1 MYDERIDSVLLAKY
15 IIKQAQKKG
24 IYDMSITKLQKLL
37 YALDGG
43 LLAHD
48 INAVDEHCQAWQYGP
63 VYPKVFTKI
72 NPEDFNK
79 NYDNLNIDD
88 IDSKE
93 HSSTIKKMVEA
104 GQDIEVQDTAS
115 LRQTALGWA
124 AFIGYLDVVQYLI
137 EQGANLYA
145 GDTADVTSAFKS
157 AILGGNIKVIEY
169 LYPLYQGKLNLNEQ
183 DKRDGETMLMVAA
196 GNNREDAVKFLLD
209 KKVDVNIVSKQLNK
223 SAYTYACESRNQ
235 NIIKMIK
242 DAGGINVRTGKASCQ

>member
-1 MYDERIDSVLLAKY
+1 MKKIILLLTLIISSIPLYSQTERFTRLTPAQLTNLANPRRLSHRIFYRERSKGPNAKWFDAVKEGNLAE
-15 IIKQAQKKG
+15 IKR
-24 IYDMSITKLQKLL
+24 
-37 YALDGG
+37 
-43 LLAHD
+43 
-48 INAVDEHCQAWQYGP
+48 
-63 VYPKVFTKI
+63 
-72 NPEDFNK
+72 
-79 NYDNLNIDD
+79 
-88 IDSKE
+88 
-93 HSSTIKKMVEA
+93 MVEA

-115 LRQTALGWA
+115 LKQTALGWA
-124 AFIGYLDVVQYLI
+124 AFIGYLDVVQYLVDK
-137 EQGANLYA
+137 GANLYA

-196 GNNREDAVKFLLD
+196 GNSREDAVKFLLD

-223 SAYTYACESRNQ
+223 SAFTYACESRNQ

>member
-1 MYDERIDSVLLAKY
+1 MKKIILLFALIISSIPLYSQTERFTRLTPEQLTNLANPRRLSHRIFY
-15 IIKQAQKKG
+15 RERSKG
-24 IYDMSITKLQKLL
+24 P
-37 YALDGG
+37 
-43 LLAHD
+43 
-48 INAVDEHCQAWQYGP
+48 NAKWFDAVKEG
-63 VYPKVFTKI
+63 
-72 NPEDFNK
+72 NLPE
-79 NYDNLNIDD
+79 
-88 IDSKE
+88 
-93 HSSTIKKMVEA
+93 IKKMVEA

>member
-1 MYDERIDSVLLAKY
+1 MKKIILLFALIISSIPLYSQTERFTRLTPEQLTNLANPRRLSHRIFY
-15 IIKQAQKKG
+15 RERSKG
-24 IYDMSITKLQKLL
+24 PNAKWFDAVKE
-37 YALDGG
+37 GN
-43 LLAHD
+43 LA
-48 INAVDEHCQAWQYGP
+48 E
-63 VYPKVFTKI
+63 
-72 NPEDFNK
+72 
-79 NYDNLNIDD
+79 
-88 IDSKE
+88 
-93 HSSTIKKMVEA
+93 IKKMVEA

>member
-1 MYDERIDSVLLAKY
+1 MKKIILLFALIISSIPLYSQTERFTRSTPEQLTNLANPRRLSHRIFY
-15 IIKQAQKKG
+15 RERSKG
-24 IYDMSITKLQKLL
+24 P
-37 YALDGG
+37 
-43 LLAHD
+43 
-48 INAVDEHCQAWQYGP
+48 NAKWFDAVKEG
-63 VYPKVFTKI
+63 
-72 NPEDFNK
+72 NLPE
-79 NYDNLNIDD
+79 
-88 IDSKE
+88 
-93 HSSTIKKMVEA
+93 IKKMVEA

>member
-1 MYDERIDSVLLAKY
+1 MKKIILLFALIISSIPLYSQTERFTRLSPQELTNLANPRRLSHRIFYKERS
-15 IIKQAQKKG
+15 KG
-24 IYDMSITKLQKLL
+24 PNAKWFDAVKE
-37 YALDGG
+37 GN
-43 LLAHD
+43 LA
-48 INAVDEHCQAWQYGP
+48 E
-63 VYPKVFTKI
+63 
-72 NPEDFNK
+72 
-79 NYDNLNIDD
+79 
-88 IDSKE
+88 
-93 HSSTIKKMVEA
+93 IKKMVEA

-115 LRQTALGWA
+115 LKQTALGWA
-124 AFIGYLDVVQYLI
+124 AFIGYLDVVQYLVG
-137 EQGANLYA
+137 QGANLYA

>member
-1 MYDERIDSVLLAKY
+1 MKKIILLFALIISSIPLYSQTERFTRLSPQELTNLANPRRLSHRIFY
-15 IIKQAQKKG
+15 RERSKG
-24 IYDMSITKLQKLL
+24 PNAKWFDAVKE
-37 YALDGG
+37 GN
-43 LLAHD
+43 LA
-48 INAVDEHCQAWQYGP
+48 E
-63 VYPKVFTKI
+63 
-72 NPEDFNK
+72 
-79 NYDNLNIDD
+79 
-88 IDSKE
+88 
-93 HSSTIKKMVEA
+93 IKKMVEA

-124 AFIGYLDVVQYLI
+124 AFIGYLDVVQYLVG
-137 EQGANLYA
+137 QGANLYA

-169 LYPLYQGKLNLNEQ
+169 LYPLYKGKLNLNEQ

-196 GNNREDAVKFLLD
+196 GNNREAAVKFLLD

>member
-1 MYDERIDSVLLAKY
+1 MKKIILLFALIISSIPLYSQTERFTRLTPEQLTNLANPRRLSHRIFY
-15 IIKQAQKKG
+15 RERSKG
-24 IYDMSITKLQKLL
+24 P
-37 YALDGG
+37 
-43 LLAHD
+43 
-48 INAVDEHCQAWQYGP
+48 NAKWFDAVKEG
-63 VYPKVFTKI
+63 
-72 NPEDFNK
+72 NLPE
-79 NYDNLNIDD
+79 
-88 IDSKE
+88 
-93 HSSTIKKMVEA
+93 IKKMVEA

-235 NIIKMIK
+235 NIIKMIS

>member
-1 MYDERIDSVLLAKY
+1 MKKIILLFALIISSIPLYSQTEIFTRLTPEQLTNLANPRRLSHRIFYRERSKGPNAKWF
-15 IIKQAQKKG
+15 
-24 IYDMSITKLQKLL
+24 D
-37 YALDGG
+37 
-43 LLAHD
+43 
-48 INAVDEHCQAWQYGP
+48 AVKEG
-63 VYPKVFTKI
+63 
-72 NPEDFNK
+72 NLPE
-79 NYDNLNIDD
+79 
-88 IDSKE
+88 
-93 HSSTIKKMVEA
+93 IKKMVEA

>member
-1 MYDERIDSVLLAKY
+1 MANPRRLSHRIFYRERSKGPNAKWFDAVKEGNLAE
-15 IIKQAQKKG
+15 IKR
-24 IYDMSITKLQKLL
+24 
-37 YALDGG
+37 
-43 LLAHD
+43 
-48 INAVDEHCQAWQYGP
+48 
-63 VYPKVFTKI
+63 
-72 NPEDFNK
+72 
-79 NYDNLNIDD
+79 
-88 IDSKE
+88 
-93 HSSTIKKMVEA
+93 MVEA

-115 LRQTALGWA
+115 LKQTALGWA
-124 AFIGYLDVVQYLI
+124 AFIGYLDVVQYLVDK
-137 EQGANLYA
+137 GANLYA

-196 GNNREDAVKFLLD
+196 GNSREEAVKFLLD

-223 SAYTYACESRNQ
+223 SAFTYACESRNQ